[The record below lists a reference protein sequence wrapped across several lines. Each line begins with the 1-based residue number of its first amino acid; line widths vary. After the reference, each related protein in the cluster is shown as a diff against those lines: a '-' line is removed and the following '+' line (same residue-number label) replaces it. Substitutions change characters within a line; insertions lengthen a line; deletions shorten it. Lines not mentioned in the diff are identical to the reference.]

1 MGRVMLTLIV
11 WWTTILL
18 ESVILVRCVKNK
30 VLRDYPFFIAYLAC
44 VLVSSASGYVVY
56 QVRFSLYQ
64 YWYWAWEF
72 VCVIAGYGVVLEI
85 LEKAL
90 ESYPGPRRFARNVG
104 LLVLASVVGF
114 TTVQWALEH
123 GASSLLTSLEVE
135 RNLRSAESVLLAVIV
150 GVVFYYGVP
159 IGKNLKG
166 IALGYGFCV
175 ATVVIGFA
183 ARSYLGPSFHTMFSA
198 ISTYSYTASL
208 LIWTLA
214 LWSRYPNPRP
224 EASAQLEADYDS
236 LAKWTR
242 TVLGRMRGR
251 FGKAAGS

>member
-1 MGRVMLTLIV
+1 MGRMMLTLIV

-18 ESVILVRCVKNK
+18 ESVILVRCIKNRVVK
-30 VLRDYPFFIAYLAC
+30 DYPFFAAYLTC
-44 VLVSSASGYVVY
+44 VLISSVSGYIVY
-56 QVRFSLYQ
+56 EVRYSLYQ
-64 YWYWAWEF
+64 YWYWAWEL

-85 LEKAL
+85 LERAL
-90 ESYPGPRRFARNVG
+90 ESYPGPRRLARNVG
-104 LLVLASVVGF
+104 LFVLASVVGF

-123 GASSLLTSLEVE
+123 GASSLRTSVEVE
-135 RNLRSAESVLLAVIV
+135 RNLRSAESVLLAVTL

-166 IALGYGFCV
+166 IALGYGLCV
-175 ATVVIGFA
+175 ATIVMGNA
-183 ARSYLGPSFHTMFSA
+183 ARSYLGPSFQAVFSA
-198 ISTYSYTASL
+198 MSAYSYTVSL
-208 LIWTLA
+208 LIWSLA

-251 FGKAAGS
+251 LGKAAGS